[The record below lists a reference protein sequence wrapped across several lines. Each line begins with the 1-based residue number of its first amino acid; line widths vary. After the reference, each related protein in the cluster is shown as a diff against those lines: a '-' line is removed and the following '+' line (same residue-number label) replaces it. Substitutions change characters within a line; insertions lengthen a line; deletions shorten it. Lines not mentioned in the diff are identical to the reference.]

1 LWLRGIVNGWAISPI
16 VTLRSGTPFG
26 VTTGVDNNLDGSA
39 TDRANQVGNPFLS
52 AGRPRSQLV
61 SAWFNTAAFAAP
73 AYPTD
78 GTSGRAIL
86 DGPGSK
92 NVDLAISRDFKLH
105 EAKILQFRAE
115 MTN

>member
-1 LWLRGIVNGWAISPI
+1 M
-16 VTLRSGTPFG
+16 
-26 VTTGVDNNLDGSA
+26 
-39 TDRANQVGNPFLS
+39 
-52 AGRPRSQLV
+52 

-73 AYPTD
+73 PYPTD

-92 NVDLAISRDFKLH
+92 NVDLAISRDFKLY

-115 MTN
+115 MTNIEQTALRPMALTEDMSFLSRGSPGGFRQ